1 MSATTI
7 DVERLSGL
15 SGEGLKAA
23 LIEIQARQQE
33 GDALLDAARS
43 IPMAETFGDSARA
56 IFDACC
62 GVIGASAG
70 YVALLSANG
79 EENEVLFLE
88 AGGRECTVDPTLP
101 MPIRGLR
108 GVAYAEHRAVYDN
121 DFSHSHWM
129 EFMPAG
135 HVTLDNVL
143 FSPIVVGDEAVGLI
157 GIANKPGG
165 FSDHDAEV
173 AATFGE
179 LAAVALRYA
188 RYQDQLRRWAH
199 VFENARW
206 GVAVINPENRALEML
221 NPAFAE
227 MHGYAVEELAS
238 KSITLVVSTAEQHSW
253 QAQRERAEASGHCTF
268 ETEHIRRDGSR
279 FPAQVDL
286 TVVHEKVEEGMEDT
300 GHGDEDAPLEH
311 YYVVNVQ
318 DISERRAKD
327 EALRR
332 SNVEL
337 GRYAEVAAHQLRE
350 PLRSIASYTQL
361 LAKRYGGQL
370 DAEAGEFIDY
380 AVAGAERLQR
390 LLRDLLLY
398 SEVGGGEVEHDEV
411 HTNALVKEVLE
422 TLAPRI
428 NDSYARIE
436 LSDLPNLRGSRGELR
451 QLFEHLLVNA
461 LDGTLGGAGGEPPR
475 VHLSAERDDD
485 GLWRITVADNG
496 AGIAPRH
503 HERIF
508 KLFERLQG
516 PLEGEGTG
524 IGLALCRK
532 VVEHHGG
539 RIWVESEE
547 GEGARF
553 LFTLPGA

>member
-1 MSATTI
+1 MSASVV
-7 DVERLSGL
+7 DVEVLGGL
-15 SGEGLKAA
+15 SGEALKAA
-23 LIEIQARQQE
+23 LLEVQSRQRE
-33 GDALLDAARS
+33 DDALLEAARA
-43 IPMAETFGDSARA
+43 IPLAETFGESARA

-88 AGGRECTVDPTLP
+88 AGGRKCTVDPTLP

-108 GVAYAEHRAVYDN
+108 GEAYAQHRAVYDN
-121 DFSHSHWM
+121 DFAHSHWM

-143 FSPIVVGDEAVGLI
+143 FSPIVVKGDAVGLI

-165 FSDHDAEV
+165 FSDHDAAV
-173 AATFGE
+173 ATTFGE

-227 MHGYAVEELAS
+227 MHGYAVEDLAS
-238 KSITLVVSTAEQHSW
+238 KSITLVVSTAEQHTW
-253 QAQRERAEASGHCTF
+253 QAQRERAEATGHCTF
-268 ETEHIRRDGSR
+268 ETEHIRRDGTR

-300 GHGDEDAPLEH
+300 GHGDEETPLEH

-361 LAKRYGGQL
+361 LAKRYGDRL
-370 DAEAGEFIDY
+370 DAEAVEFIDY
-380 AVAGAERLQR
+380 AVAGSERLQR

-398 SEVGGGEVEHDEV
+398 SEVGGGEVAHEEV
-411 HTNALVKEVLE
+411 HASALVKEVLE
-422 TLAPRI
+422 LLAPRI
-428 NDSYARIE
+428 KESGAEIE
-436 LSDLPNLRGSRGELR
+436 LAQLPNLRGSRSELR
-451 QLFEHLLVNA
+451 RLFEHLLVNA
-461 LDGTLGGAGGEPPR
+461 LDSSGGAPPW
-475 VHLSAERDDD
+475 VSVCAERDDE
-485 GLWRITVADNG
+485 GLWRFTVGDRG
-496 AGIAPRH
+496 VGIAPRH

-539 RIWVESEE
+539 RIWLESEE

-553 LFTLPGA
+553 YFTLPGA